1 MTMMCRTSYAHTV
14 CECVRAGPG
23 EKGVGD
29 SRMRIRLFVYSS
41 CLVYTILHVRYVC
54 SGVYSGVCSGE
65 DEVTRRARAT
75 ASSARGSRAAVDIE
89 YAAR

>member
-1 MTMMCRTSYAHTV
+1 MRIQCASV
-14 CECVRAGPG
+14 CAPVQATKVVVIRAR
-23 EKGVGD
+23 VY
-29 SRMRIRLFVYSS
+29 SSIRLFVYSS
-41 CLVYTILHVRYVC
+41 IRLVYIILHVRYVC